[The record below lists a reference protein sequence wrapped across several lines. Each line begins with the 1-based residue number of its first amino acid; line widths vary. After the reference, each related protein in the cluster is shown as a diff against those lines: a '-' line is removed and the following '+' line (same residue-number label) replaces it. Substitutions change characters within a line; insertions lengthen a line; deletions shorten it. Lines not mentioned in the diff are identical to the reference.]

1 MAIIYRVTVKISYF
15 SMDFMFEDCEEAV
28 TYAIQTKAN
37 HVKGKDDLTVV
48 IEPIVKEA

>member
-1 MAIIYRVTVKISYF
+1 MNIIYKVTVKISYF
-15 SMDFMFEDCEEAV
+15 SMDFIFEDCEEAV

-48 IEPIVKEA
+48 IEPIVREA

>member
-1 MAIIYRVTVKISYF
+1 MTIIYRVTVKISYF
-15 SMDFMFEDCEEAV
+15 SVDFIFEDCEEAV

-48 IEPIVKEA
+48 IEPIIKEA

>member
-1 MAIIYRVTVKISYF
+1 MAIIYKVTVKISYF
-15 SMDFMFEDCEEAV
+15 SVDFIFEDCEEAV

-37 HVKGKDDLTVV
+37 HVKGEDDLTVV

>member
-1 MAIIYRVTVKISYF
+1 MHITYKVTVKISYF
-15 SMDFMFEDCEEAV
+15 TVDFMFDDCEEAV

-37 HVKGKDDLTVV
+37 HVKSENDLAVV